1 MDDFSALIH
10 VISLQSFQTGRT
22 GVYLDKSVVFFP
34 TTKAGASSTAKVEVK
49 NRTERTVALRCS
61 KLAGGPFSHA
71 VQGGSNS
78 TDKLSHLEH

>member
-1 MDDFSALIH
+1 MF
-10 VISLQSFQTGRT
+10 QFFQTGRT

-71 VQGGSNS
+71 VQGGNS
-78 TDKLSHLEH
+78 TDKVILSIELVTLNHGLL